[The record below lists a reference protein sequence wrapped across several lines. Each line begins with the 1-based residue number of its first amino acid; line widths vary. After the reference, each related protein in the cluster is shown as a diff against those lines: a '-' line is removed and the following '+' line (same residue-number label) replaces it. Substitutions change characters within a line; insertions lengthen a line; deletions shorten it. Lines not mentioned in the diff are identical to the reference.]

1 METRTETGTGTVT
14 VLEARGLRLKRG
26 ARVVLENVSLALQ
39 SGQVAAII
47 GPNGSGKSTL
57 LAALAGLRKLE
68 DGAGEIL
75 LENKSMTSFSKPQL
89 SRRIAFLPASTSVP
103 FPLTV
108 AELIDQ
114 ATPKPEARAAAIRA
128 MELEPLEF
136 VPITRLST
144 GEARRAWLAMT
155 LARETPVLLLDEP
168 LSGLDPRYQMRLLET
183 LEARAKNGA
192 SVLLVAHDLPYA
204 SRVDRV
210 IALGNQPNAGS
221 NNVSSV
227 LADGPP
233 LEVLQPDFLRSLY
246 GVNVWIGRDLETG
259 AVFPFPIKAV

>member
-1 METRTETGTGTVT
+1 MIPDAPNM
-14 VLEARGLRLKRG
+14 LEARGLRLKRG
-26 ARVVLENVSLALQ
+26 ARVVLENVSFSLQ
-39 SGQVAAII
+39 AGQLAAII

-68 DGAGEIL
+68 DGAGEIW
-75 LENKSMTSFSKPQL
+75 LEGKKITSFSKPQL
-89 SRRIAFLPASTSVP
+89 SRRIAFLPASTGVP

-114 ATPKPEARAAAIRA
+114 ANPKPEARAGAIRA
-128 MELEPLEF
+128 MELESLEF

-155 LARETPVLLLDEP
+155 LARETPLLLLDEP

-183 LEARAKNGA
+183 LEARAKNGTG
-192 SVLLVAHDLPYA
+192 VLLVAHDLPYA

-210 IALGNQPNAGS
+210 IALGNQADAGS
-221 NNVSSV
+221 NTGSNSVSSV

>member
-1 METRTETGTGTVT
+1 METRNM
-14 VLEARGLRLKRG
+14 LEARGLRLKRG

-75 LENKSMTSFSKPQL
+75 LENKSISSFSKPQL
-89 SRRIAFLPASTSVP
+89 SRRIAFLSASTSVP

-114 ATPKPEARAAAIRA
+114 ATPKPEARAVAIQA
-128 MELEPLEF
+128 MELESLEF

-144 GEARRAWLAMT
+144 GEARRAWLALT

-183 LEARAKNGA
+183 LEARARNGA

-210 IALGNQPNAGS
+210 IALGNAGS
-221 NNVSSV
+221 NPVSSV

-259 AVFPFPIKAV
+259 AVFPFPTKAV

>member
-1 METRTETGTGTVT
+1 MNSGGPSI
-14 VLEARGLRLKRG
+14 LEARDLRLKRG
-26 ARVVLENVSLALQ
+26 ARVVLENVSFSLQ
-39 SGQVAAII
+39 STQVAAII

-75 LENKSMTSFSKPQL
+75 LEGKNITSFSKPQL

-114 ATPKPEARAAAIRA
+114 AMPKPLARAAAIRA
-128 MELEPLEF
+128 MELESLEF

-183 LEARAKNGA
+183 LETRARNGA

-210 IALGNQPNAGS
+210 IALGNQT
-221 NNVSSV
+221 NNISSV

-233 LEVLQPDFLRSLY
+233 LDVLRPAFLRSLY
-246 GVNVWIGRDLETG
+246 GVNVWIGHDLETG
-259 AVFPFPIKAV
+259 AVFPFPTKAV

>member
-1 METRTETGTGTVT
+1 VSHGSQVTGHEQ
-14 VLEARGLRLKRG
+14 VLEVRGLRLKRG
-26 ARVVLENVSLALQ
+26 ARVVLENVSLTLQ

-57 LAALAGLRKLE
+57 LAALAGLRNLE

-75 LENKSMTSFSKPQL
+75 LENKSIASFSKPQL

-114 ATPKPEARAAAIRA
+114 ANPKPEARANAIRA
-128 MELEPLEF
+128 MELESLEF

-183 LEARAKNGA
+183 LETRARNGA

-210 IALGNQPNAGS
+210 IALGNQT
-221 NNVSSV
+221 NNISSV

-233 LEVLQPDFLRSLY
+233 LEVLQPEFLRSLY

-259 AVFPFPIKAV
+259 AVFPFPTKAV